1 MIGCRG
7 NCLVGWCFWETHI
20 LPSLVFLQS
29 SIMAQQHLSL
39 DMNRMFTFIMVTFTM
54 VTIIITMLNRHKS
67 YLEVVMIVVDSSR
80 DGGSYKSWM

>member
-1 MIGCRG
+1 
-7 NCLVGWCFWETHI
+7 
-20 LPSLVFLQS
+20 
-29 SIMAQQHLSL
+29 MAQQHLSL
-39 DMNRMFTFIMVTFTM
+39 DMNRMVTIIFVTFIMITFIIVTFIM

>member
-1 MIGCRG
+1 
-7 NCLVGWCFWETHI
+7 
-20 LPSLVFLQS
+20 
-29 SIMAQQHLSL
+29 MAQQHISL
-39 DMNRMFTFIMVTFTM
+39 DMNRMFTSIMVTFIMVTFIM

>member
-1 MIGCRG
+1 
-7 NCLVGWCFWETHI
+7 
-20 LPSLVFLQS
+20 
-29 SIMAQQHLSL
+29 MAQQHLSL
-39 DMNRMFTFIMVTFTM
+39 DMNRMFTFIMVTIII